1 MTLGEIFTSVFF
13 KKKDLHSTQ
22 TLLKKTL
29 HGSDIQ
35 VICEICER
43 NEPHVAKDRMKKL
56 PRVLVLYLPRTQYS
70 NIQKYKVRKDRN
82 EIDVDVVIDLS
93 QHKLEN
99 VDTSKVS
106 MPTPIK
112 MYSLY
117 VCQTN
122 LFPS

>member
-1 MTLGEIFTSVFF
+1 
-13 KKKDLHSTQ
+13 
-22 TLLKKTL
+22 
-29 HGSDIQ
+29 
-35 VICEICER
+35 
-43 NEPHVAKDRMKKL
+43 MKKL

-106 MPTPIK
+106 MPTPTK

-122 LFPS
+122 LNPS

>member
-1 MTLGEIFTSVFF
+1 MGEIFTSAFF
-13 KKKDLHSTQ
+13 KKDLHSTQ

-29 HGSDIQ
+29 LGSNIQ
-35 VICEICER
+35 VTCEICER
-43 NEPHVAKDRMKKL
+43 DEPHVAKDKMKKL

-106 MPTPIK
+106 MPTPTK

-122 LFPS
+122 LIPS